1 MVEYRLCAAI
11 LFHEVEA
18 DIVIV
23 SARLRID
30 LLPDALFDRLLLIR
44 SNQVTKAMVGVRE
57 ELLEITAAGEL
68 HELMICEQDLI
79 IVRIRSVYKEGTWKM
94 PGHLRQCEAELTSL
108 LRLIGT
114 LVRGAALL
122 SMQLYGI
129 ERHIRVADQMR
140 NLALVLRILRIAQ
153 RNVERI
159 AVAVRTYVPCCTGE
173 GLDFRLRLLGRL
185 SDQNGRKFIT
195 AAPGKNRICAKML
208 PQVRCQGFQRLIPD
222 IVPIEVVN
230 ELEIIDIHLHAHT
243 RQ

>member
-159 AVAVRTYVPCCTGE
+159 AVAVR
-173 GLDFRLRLLGRL
+173 
-185 SDQNGRKFIT
+185 SH
-195 AAPGKNRICAKML
+195 
-208 PQVRCQGFQRLIPD
+208 VRT
-222 IVPIEVVN
+222 V
-230 ELEIIDIHLHAHT
+230 LHW
-243 RQ
+243 